1 MRFVD
6 VNGDSLI
13 VKISDNEEISK
24 RAFEL
29 FAKTSEGRDFL
40 AQFAARG
47 QVLYGHTFNKNGK
60 YHQKGL
66 DIVYVTEELFK
77 GDSRSGEAGFD
88 INTKQITVNLGINRQ
103 PSKQSSQSID
113 DYRAFYNELIL
124 DRAVT
129 LFHESYI
136 HAQYFAGDYWD
147 DKQDNRSNVNEA
159 YRDPIY
165 KKYAHHYQILKV
177 GDVYGNWPN
186 RAASGLEKINRSL
199 GLNQNKNSIIKLM
212 KFMP

>member
-1 MRFVD
+1 MRFID

-13 VKISDNEEISK
+13 VKISDKEEISK

-40 AQFAARG
+40 AQFAAKG

-66 DIVYVTEELFK
+66 DIVYVTKEFSK
-77 GDSRSGEAGFD
+77 DDSRSGEAGFN
-88 INTKQITVNLGINRQ
+88 INTKQITVNLGINLQ

-113 DYRAFYNELIL
+113 DYRVFYNELIL
-124 DRAVT
+124 DRTAT

-136 HAQYFAGDYWD
+136 HAQYFAGDYVD
-147 DKQDNRSNVNEA
+147 GGRVNSNIDQDLL
-159 YRDPIY
+159 P
-165 KKYAHHYQILKV
+165 KYEKSAHHTQIFYRR
-177 GDVYGNWPN
+177 DIYGNWPN
-186 RAASGLEKINRSL
+186 RAESGLSTISKQL
-199 GLNQNKNSIIKLM
+199 GLNNSRSAILDIM
-212 KFMP
+212 KFIPY

>member
-66 DIVYVTEELFK
+66 NIVYVTEKFSIDD
-77 GDSRSGEAGFD
+77 GRTGGTGFD

-103 PSKQSSQSID
+103 PSKQASQSID

-136 HAQYFAGDYWD
+136 HAQYFAGDYVD
-147 DKQDNRSNVNEA
+147 GGRVNSNIDQDLL
-159 YRDPIY
+159 P
-165 KKYAHHYQILKV
+165 KYEKSAHHTQIFYRR
-177 GDVYGNWPN
+177 DVYGNWPN

-199 GLNQNKNSIIKLM
+199 GLNHNKNSIIKLM